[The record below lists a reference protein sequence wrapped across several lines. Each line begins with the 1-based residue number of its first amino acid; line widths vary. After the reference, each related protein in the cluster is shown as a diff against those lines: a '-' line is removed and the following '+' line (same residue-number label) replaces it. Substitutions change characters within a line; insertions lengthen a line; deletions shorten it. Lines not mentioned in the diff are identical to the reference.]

1 MKILFLGGS
10 GVISRAVAQLT
21 IADGHELWLLNRGE
35 RRPVEG
41 ARHLRA
47 DAADADGIRSA
58 LAGHRWD
65 VVVDWIAYAR
75 SDIRRDL
82 EFFRTSVRQYI
93 FISSTSVYQKPL
105 EHYLVTEETPL
116 SNPYWEYSRLKIAC
130 ETELRAAC
138 EKGFPGVIVRP
149 SHTYGEG
156 LCAAGPQSLEAEL
169 DDHRPS
175 PPQGSRSSSRAT
187 REIPSGP

>member
-10 GVISRAVAQLT
+10 GVISRAVAQRT

-47 DAADADGIRSA
+47 DAADADGMRSA

-65 VVVDWIAYAR
+65 VVVDWIAYAP

-82 EFFRTSVRQYI
+82 ELFRTSARQYI
-93 FISSTSVYQKPL
+93 FISS
-105 EHYLVTEETPL
+105 
-116 SNPYWEYSRLKIAC
+116 A
-130 ETELRAAC
+130 
-138 EKGFPGVIVRP
+138 
-149 SHTYGEG
+149 
-156 LCAAGPQSLEAEL
+156 SLES
-169 DDHRPS
+169 HGR
-175 PPQGSRSSSRAT
+175 
-187 REIPSGP
+187 INC